1 VQEYQSFV
9 SSKRSADA
17 QEAMSILQQAS
28 SWLQK
33 GEQDKAAEALSRVSN
48 AATLDE
54 ASNED
59 ARVQLRS
66 LKTQQAV
73 IGLNTRRQKLYLD
86 NRADAARNESLEQ
99 AANLNPFLQ
108 GKATFHPQQVDQ
120 LLMGNTAEE
129 NTALRGIATKIV
141 DQQLGADPAPG
152 AIDVTLTRA
161 GQVVTFTAQRAGGR
175 RRAPGPGNRDPAD
188 RADESAAH
196 GDYAA
201 GDCGDRGDSVRTIL
215 GGVRHKRLSPA
226 NHANDANGQSV
237 SSARPRLKR

>member
-1 VQEYQSFV
+1 
-9 SSKRSADA
+9 
-17 QEAMSILQQAS
+17 MLQQAN
-28 SWLQK
+28 SWMQK
-33 GEQDKAAEALSRVSN
+33 GEQDKAAEALSRASN
-48 AATLDE
+48 TFTLDE

-108 GKATFHPQQVDQ
+108 GKASFHPQQVDQ
-120 LLMGNTAEE
+120 LLMGNTSEE

-152 AIDVTLTRA
+152 AIDVTLPER
-161 GQVVTFTAQRAGGR
+161 GQVLTFTRSVQVDGG
-175 RRAPGPGNRDPAD
+175 APLDLKLEVGKISRTNTTLTVILMLAIAAIALIQCGRP
-188 RADESAAH
+188 SAEQA
-196 GDYAA
+196 
-201 GDCGDRGDSVRTIL
+201 S
-215 GGVRHKRLSPA
+215 
-226 NHANDANGQSV
+226 
-237 SSARPRLKR
+237 